1 MAACSRSRAG
11 FTMVELLAYIS
22 IYLLLLTLV
31 VPCVKSIT
39 AAGSRLELE
48 GFCQRLAADISALQQ
63 DSLWGNSLQN
73 KFTLDL
79 NGQSYNIYRGGQ
91 LQKTVRLAE
100 AGQGQLYF
108 YSPNTWQLHFSDE
121 GAPNGYFYVLIKNRQ
136 QPQLAKKFEVQPVTG
151 RIVISDIK

>member
-1 MAACSRSRAG
+1 
-11 FTMVELLAYIS
+11 MV
-22 IYLLLLTLV
+22 
-31 VPCVKSIT
+31 
-39 AAGSRLELE
+39 
-48 GFCQRLAADISALQQ
+48 CQRLAADISALQQ

-108 YSPNTWQLHFSDE
+108 YSPNTWQLRFSDE
-121 GAPNGYFYVLIKNRQ
+121 GAPM
-136 QPQLAKKFEVQPVTG
+136 
-151 RIVISDIK
+151 DIFTF